1 MKKSLFTTIR
11 IITAVFV
18 ALLPVSL
25 IAAPKSTK
33 NDEGIIFQFNHKKG
47 DAVSHVATVE
57 EEAYINGQLNNRTE
71 FINRTSTTV
80 ESVEKDGTALLNTHY
95 MTTQNNFI
103 NSTGRMLSWG
113 EEDSVK
119 IYRDKNGHLHDS
131 DNQFLPTVQ
140 SIPSFSEEPVKIG
153 DSWTSEG
160 LEVHDCRELFN
171 MEGAIEVP
179 FIAKYTY
186 TGDEE
191 VDGKT
196 LRVIEVEY
204 KFFQDASE
212 AGDKGGLGQDWYD
225 SYLYGTGNGSTY
237 AGTQG
242 QAIQKIWWDNER
254 GELDHYI
261 EEFVIYMYDTFNNTF
276 AFRGTAH
283 GEVTDYKSV
292 NDKDN
297 LKKLQKKVE
306 KYKLDNI
313 SVKQGEKG
321 LTISLDAI
329 QFEPDSNV
337 LLPSEK
343 KKIEKLGEILKEF
356 SNDLL
361 ITGHCAARGT
371 VRMQQQLSEE
381 RAESVAS
388 YLVDLGIRDQYHVF
402 TQGKGAREPVASN
415 DTEAGRIKNRRVE
428 ITIMD

>member
-1 MKKSLFTTIR
+1 MINEFKKSIFVLTIL
-11 IITAVFV
+11 TFF
-18 ALLPVSL
+18 
-25 IAAPKSTK
+25 STMIFAE
-33 NDEGIIFQFNHKKG
+33 DGVLFQFRHKKG

-57 EEAYINGQLNNRTE
+57 EEAYLNGRLNNRTQ

-80 ESVEKDGTALLNTHY
+80 ESVEKDGTALLSTHY

-103 NSTGRMLSWG
+103 NSTGKTLSWG

-140 SIPSFSEEPVKIG
+140 SIPSFSLEKVKPG
-153 DSWTSEG
+153 DSWTCEG
-160 LEVHDCRELFN
+160 LEVHDCQELFN
-171 MEGAIEVP
+171 MEGPIEIP
-179 FIAKYTY
+179 FTATYTY

-191 VDGKT
+191 VDGRK
-196 LRVIEVEY
+196 LYIIEVEY

-212 AGDKGGLGQDWYD
+212 AGQTGKLGQDWYD
-225 SYLYGTGNGSTY
+225 DYLYGTASGNTY
-237 AGTQG
+237 AGAQG
-242 QAIQKIWWDNER
+242 QAVQKIWWDNER
-254 GELDHYI
+254 GDLDHYI
-261 EEFVIYMYDTFNNTF
+261 EEFVIYLYDTFNNTY

-283 GEVTDYKSV
+283 GEVTEYKSV
-292 NDKDN
+292 NDKEN
-297 LKKLQKKVE
+297 VKKLQQKVE

-329 QFEPDSNV
+329 QFEPDSDV

-361 ITGHCAARGT
+361 ITGHCAQRGT
-371 VRMQQQLSEE
+371 VSAQQKLSEE
-381 RAESVAS
+381 RADAVAT
-388 YLVDLGIRDQYHVF
+388 YLVELGIRDQYHVF
-402 TQGKGAREPVASN
+402 TQGKGATEPVASN
-415 DTEAGRIKNRRVE
+415 ATEAGRIKNRRVE

>member
-1 MKKSLFTTIR
+1 MKRLAFSAA
-11 IITAVFV
+11 II
-18 ALLPVSL
+18 LLTGFL
-25 IAAPKSTK
+25 YAA
-33 NDEGIIFQFNHKKG
+33 DDGILFQFKQKKG

-57 EEAYINGQLNNRTE
+57 EEAYINGRLNNRTQ

-80 ESVEKDGTALLNTHY
+80 ESVDKNGTALLSTHY

-103 NSTGRMLSWG
+103 NSTGNTLSWG

-119 IYRDKNGHLHDS
+119 IYRDKNGQLHDS
-131 DNQFLPTVQ
+131 DNDYLPTVQ
-140 SIPSFSEEPVKIG
+140 SVPSFSDKRVKIG
-153 DSWTSEG
+153 DSWTSQG

-171 MEGAIEVP
+171 MEGPIEVP
-179 FIAKYTY
+179 FTATYTY
-186 TGDEE
+186 TGDDEI
-191 VDGKT
+191 DGKT

-204 KFFQDASE
+204 KFFQDAGE
-212 AGDKGGLGQDWYD
+212 AGDAGSLGQDWYD
-225 SYLYGTGNGSTY
+225 SYLYGTSSGSTY

-242 QAIQKIWWDNER
+242 QAVQKIWWDNDR

-283 GEVTDYKSV
+283 GEVTEYKSV
-292 NDKDN
+292 NDKEN
-297 LKKLQKKVE
+297 VKKLQKKVE

-329 QFEPDSNV
+329 QFEPDSDV

-361 ITGHCAARGT
+361 ITGHCAQRGT
-371 VRMQQQLSEE
+371 VQSQQELSED
-381 RAESVAS
+381 RAEAVAA
-388 YLVDLGIRDQYHVF
+388 YLVELGIRDQYHVF
-402 TQGKGAREPVASN
+402 TQGKGATEPVASN
-415 DTEAGRIKNRRVE
+415 ATEAGRIKNRRVE